1 VPVAR
6 TSQTETAVLGA
17 LSIEPMSGYA
27 LRAAIVEALGHFW
40 HESFGQIY
48 PALARAEAAGH
59 VRRRA
64 GGRTSGSVFEL
75 TEPGRSRLRD
85 LLAEPVEA
93 APARNGLLLRL
104 FFGDVLGPGAC
115 RELLADAEQ
124 RAGEALET
132 YAAIRRELAD
142 EDDPGRPYRLLT
154 VSYGEAMARTLRQWA
169 QDAAA
174 ALPEDADPTTGWPP
188 PTAQP

>member
-1 VPVAR
+1 MAR

-27 LRAAIVEALGHFW
+27 LRAAIIDTLGHFW
-40 HESFGQIY
+40 RESFGQIY

-75 TEPGRSRLRD
+75 TEPGRRRLRE

-104 FFGDVLGPGAC
+104 FFGDVLGPRAC
-115 RELLADAEQ
+115 RELLVDADR
-124 RAGEALET
+124 RAGQLLET
-132 YAAIRRELAD
+132 YAATRRELAD

-154 VSYGEAMARTLRQWA
+154 LSYGEAMARALREWVRESA
-169 QDAAA
+169 AELERWDDAPGAE
-174 ALPEDADPTTGWPP
+174 PSTEPP
-188 PTAQP
+188 STA